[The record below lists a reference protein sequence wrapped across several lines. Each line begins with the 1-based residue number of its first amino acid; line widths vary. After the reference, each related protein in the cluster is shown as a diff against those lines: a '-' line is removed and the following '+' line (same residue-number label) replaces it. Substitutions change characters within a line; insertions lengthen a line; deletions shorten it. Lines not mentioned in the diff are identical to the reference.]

1 MQFGFYLP
9 NSGEGAAPDALA
21 SIARRG
27 DGLGFFCMVAPDHIL
42 QPRRVDSVYPY
53 SVTGSILAGGNS
65 GQGEWLEQITSLA
78 FLAGVTQRIR
88 LVTSVMIVPYRNPL
102 LTAKMLATLDVL
114 SKGRLIVGAGVGW
127 MEEEFRLLDAPP
139 FAERGAVTDEYLQ
152 AFIELWTQEAPSF
165 DGRYVQF
172 DDILFLPK
180 PAQQPHPPIWI
191 GGQSRRAL
199 RRAARLGQAWHPVGA
214 IPAASLEPEEL
225 AGNLRR
231 LQGYAEQ
238 AGRDPAAIEVA
249 MKAPMYDAAAASE
262 GGPRR
267 RFSGPNEA
275 VLSDIADYAQ
285 AGATHLIFD
294 FRSPHLNETLERMA
308 RFAEEIMPQANA
320 N

>member
-27 DGLGFFCMVAPDHIL
+27 DELGFFCMVAPDHIL
-42 QPRRVDSVYPY
+42 QPRQVDSVYPY

-65 GQGEWLEQITSLA
+65 GQGEWPEQITSLA

-165 DGRYVQF
+165 AGHYVQF

-180 PAQQPHPPIWI
+180 PAQRPHPPIWI

-214 IPAASLEPEEL
+214 IPAAPLEPEEL
-225 AGNLRR
+225 ADNRRR
-231 LQGYAEQ
+231 LRGYAEQ

-249 MKAPMYDAAAASE
+249 MKAPMYDASADSNGA
-262 GGPRR
+262 PRR

-275 VLSDIADYAQ
+275 VLSDIHDYAN

-308 RFAEEIMPQANA
+308 RFAEEIMPGAN
-320 N
+320 